1 MRRGL
6 TRGVRKRDSL
16 VGNLLLFVRAADSR
30 VVLTIAKLL
39 VTEKSQKFNTM
50 LFFNDE
56 STAAAMHP
64 YYIAV
69 GQKYFTDKHII
80 ASRIVFLQL

>member
-1 MRRGL
+1 
-6 TRGVRKRDSL
+6 
-16 VGNLLLFVRAADSR
+16 
-30 VVLTIAKLL
+30 
-39 VTEKSQKFNTM
+39 M